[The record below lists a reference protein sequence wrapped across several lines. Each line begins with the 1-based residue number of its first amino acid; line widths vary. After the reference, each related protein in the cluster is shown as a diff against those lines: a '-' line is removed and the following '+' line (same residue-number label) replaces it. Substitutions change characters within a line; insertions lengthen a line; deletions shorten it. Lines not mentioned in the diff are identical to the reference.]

1 MTYTEMRKKGM
12 CVRCKGPSKEK
23 ALCPKCAEAES
34 KYAKTVRL
42 MFIKLGICPVC
53 KRNPLIEDRKRCMPC
68 TEKHREAMKRL
79 RGEEKEAY
87 QEKMRVYL
95 KQRRERLKEE
105 GLCVVCGKA
114 EAPERYYTCD
124 ACRLKRYEECK
135 KYWKKEYEA

>member
-12 CVRCKGPSKEK
+12 CVRCKDSSEGK

-42 MFIKLGICPVC
+42 MYLELGICPVC
-53 KRNPLIEDRKRCMPC
+53 KRNPLTEDGKSCLPC
-68 TEKHREAMKRL
+68 KEKHREAMKRM

-87 QEKMRVYL
+87 QAKMRVYL
-95 KQRRERLKEE
+95 KQRRERLKEK

-114 EAPERYYTCD
+114 EASERYYTCD

-135 KYWKKEYEA
+135 KYWKKEYEE